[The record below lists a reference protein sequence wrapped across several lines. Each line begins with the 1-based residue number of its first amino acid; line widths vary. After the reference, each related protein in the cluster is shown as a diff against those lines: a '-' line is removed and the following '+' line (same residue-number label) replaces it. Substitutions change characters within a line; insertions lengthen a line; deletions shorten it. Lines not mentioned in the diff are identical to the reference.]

1 MLWIDNSSNI
11 GYNVLVCNWCVWY
24 LDRTTTQR
32 QIINNLKS
40 KGKDIS
46 LMILNLV
53 QCIRVCLFY
62 FLLIWE
68 GVSYYICSTL
78 NMWSMQTFTCTCT
91 TCHPPLTSS
100 TPERPRNHYRSGPH
114 SHCIYF
120 DPSEPQGVPQHW
132 ARF

>member
-11 GYNVLVCNWCVWY
+11 GYNVLICNWCVSY
-24 LDRTTTQR
+24 RDRTTTQR

-68 GVSYYICSTL
+68 G
-78 NMWSMQTFTCTCT
+78 
-91 TCHPPLTSS
+91 
-100 TPERPRNHYRSGPH
+100 G
-114 SHCIYF
+114 
-120 DPSEPQGVPQHW
+120 
-132 ARF
+132 

>member
-1 MLWIDNSSNI
+1 MLWIDKSLNI
-11 GYNVLVCNWCVWY
+11 GYNVSVCNWCVRY

-32 QIINNLKS
+32 QIIKNLKF

-68 GVSYYICSTL
+68 GVSY
-78 NMWSMQTFTCTCT
+78 
-91 TCHPPLTSS
+91 
-100 TPERPRNHYRSGPH
+100 
-114 SHCIYF
+114 
-120 DPSEPQGVPQHW
+120 
-132 ARF
+132 

>member
-11 GYNVLVCNWCVWY
+11 GYNVLVCNWCVCY

-62 FLLIWE
+62 YFCLFGRGLATRFLL
-68 GVSYYICSTL
+68 
-78 NMWSMQTFTCTCT
+78 
-91 TCHPPLTSS
+91 H
-100 TPERPRNHYRSGPH
+100 
-114 SHCIYF
+114 
-120 DPSEPQGVPQHW
+120 
-132 ARF
+132 